1 MNPLPSH
8 PLPLQFVIGSIS
20 VSNHHQYLWLPHVYL
35 ILSLKI
41 QFVSTPP
48 RFFPLGVFM
57 CTCNCLPFF
66 FFSFPSSHHTSFTQP
81 LTHSINYYIL
91 LLAHLASFVFH
102 FSRCIPHQ
110 HHLLSSC
117 ANKKVIPKLKFNFG
131 GWQKKKAENVTT
143 PHFNKIVKCVC
154 VWRERKRENKQKQTK
169 SN

>member
-66 FFSFPSSHHTSFTQP
+66 FLFPFLSPYILYST
-81 LTHSINYYIL
+81 THSLNQLLHFITRPLSKLCFPLFPVYISSTSS
-91 LLAHLASFVFH
+91 SFLM
-102 FSRCIPHQ
+102 C
-110 HHLLSSC
+110 
-117 ANKKVIPKLKFNFG
+117 
-131 GWQKKKAENVTT
+131 
-143 PHFNKIVKCVC
+143 
-154 VWRERKRENKQKQTK
+154 KQK
-169 SN
+169 SNTQIKV